1 MGSVAAADTNEP
13 IPLLQLGRPSPPADD
28 SIVSDDD
35 LVNSSPTRTDDVIC
49 EGNTWTAAAHII
61 TGVIGSG
68 VLSLSWS
75 MARLGWIWAPLLM
88 MLFAAL
94 TLASTLLI
102 CDCYRSPD
110 PDYGPVRNRS
120 YIAAVQQNLGKK
132 NAWICALLIQMNL
145 YGTGIAYTIT
155 AAICMRFFLLSL
167 TTFTC
172 FSSGQCVNQINGPFF
187 TIHRAIQRSNC
198 YRKHGEN
205 APCEFGNTLNMLFFG
220 VVQIFVS
227 QIPDFR
233 SMEWLSI
240 VAAIMSFA
248 YSSIGLGLGAAKVIG
263 NKVIEGSVH
272 GVSTSSAIQKVWG
285 VSQAVGDIAFA
296 YPYPMI
302 VLEIQDT
309 LKTPP
314 SERRTMKKASVIS
327 IYITTFFYLSCGG
340 FGYAAFGDQTP
351 GNLLTG
357 FGTYGPYW
365 LVDFANA
372 CVVLHLIG
380 GYQVYSQPLFAM
392 VDKWLVDRFPRS
404 SFFNRNYALIKL
416 PLLPHLSLNLER
428 LCFRAAYVVST
439 TAVAMVFP
447 YFNQVLGVLGTINF
461 WPLSVYFPV
470 EMWLRQ
476 KELRPWTTGWTVFK
490 SVSIICFV
498 INMFIF
504 AGSIQGIMATRFS

>member
-1 MGSVAAADTNEP
+1 MGSVAADTNEP

-28 SIVSDDD
+28 FIVDDDD
-35 LVNSSPTRTDDVIC
+35 LVNSSPTRTVDLVIC

-75 MARLGWIWAPLLM
+75 MARLGWIWGPLLM
-88 MLFAAL
+88 LLFAAL
-94 TLASTLLI
+94 TLASTFLL
-102 CDCYRSPD
+102 CNCYRSPD

-120 YIAAVQQNLGKK
+120 YIAAVQQNLECLDM
-132 NAWICALLIQMNL
+132 W
-145 YGTGIAYTIT
+145 TPYTDE
-155 AAICMRFFLLSL
+155 SL
-167 TTFTC
+167 WDRNC
-172 FSSGQCVNQINGPFF
+172 IYYYYCYL
-187 TIHRAIQRSNC
+187 HERSNC

-205 APCEFGNTLNMLFFG
+205 APCEFGNTLHMLLFG
-220 VVQIFVS
+220 VVQIFLS

-272 GVSTSSAIQKVWG
+272 GVSTSSAIQKVWQ

-314 SERRTMKKASVIS
+314 SERRAMKKASVIS
-327 IYITTFFYLSCGG
+327 IFITTFFYLSCGG

-392 VDKWLVDRFPRS
+392 VDKWLADRFPRS
-404 SFFNRNYALIKL
+404 SFFNRKYAVIKL
-416 PLLPHLSLNLER
+416 PLLPSLSLNLER
-428 LCFRAAYVVST
+428 LCFRTAYVVST

-476 KELRPWTTGWTVFK
+476 KELRPWTTGWTVFR

-504 AGSIQGIMATRFS
+504 AGSIQGILATRFS

>member
-1 MGSVAAADTNEP
+1 MGSVAADTNEP

-28 SIVSDDD
+28 FIVSDDD
-35 LVNSSPTRTDDVIC
+35 LVNSSLTRT
-49 EGNTWTAAAHII
+49 GNTWTAAAHII

-75 MARLGWIWAPLLM
+75 MARLGWIWGPLLM
-88 MLFAAL
+88 LLFAAL
-94 TLASTLLI
+94 TLASTFLL
-102 CDCYRSPD
+102 CNCYRSPD

-132 NAWICALLIQMNL
+132 NAWICGLLIQMNL

-155 AAICMRFFLLSL
+155 TAICM
-167 TTFTC
+167 
-172 FSSGQCVNQINGPFF
+172 
-187 TIHRAIQRSNC
+187 RAIQRSNC

-205 APCEFGNTLNMLFFG
+205 APCEFGNTLHMLLFG
-220 VVQIFVS
+220 VVQIFLS

-272 GVSTSSAIQKVWG
+272 GVSTSSALQKVWG

-296 YPYPMI
+296 YPFPMI

-327 IYITTFFYLSCGG
+327 IFITTFFYLSCGG

-392 VDKWLVDRFPRS
+392 VDKWLADRFPRS
-404 SFFNRNYALIKL
+404 SFFNRKYVVIKL
-416 PLLPHLSLNLER
+416 PVLPSLSLNLER
-428 LCFRAAYVVST
+428 LCFRTAYVVST

-476 KELRPWTTGWTVFK
+476 KELRPWTTGWTVFR

-504 AGSIQGIMATRFS
+504 AGSIQGILATRFS